1 MRADRGSR
9 CSLRPAT
16 AGVMAQIQTIGGE
29 QMWIVSL
36 LLVVIAASC
45 SLADAEPMSI
55 ACASLS
61 PGASAESVRN
71 LILGCGSST
80 ELREDTANSWRIGQ
94 RTPNGWKPIGQLEFK
109 NGRLLRLTR
118 TCSNVRDK
126 SAHAVTSTLLSLL
139 SSLAGESKATGVLV
153 SVSTLRNPGGDVNIL
168 QLYIGKRLVTV
179 YVSQP
184 EGAGPAVQIDETAD

>member
-1 MRADRGSR
+1 MQADRGSR
-9 CSLRPAT
+9 CSLRPLT
-16 AGVMAQIQTIGGE
+16 AGIMAEIQTIGGK
-29 QMWIVSL
+29 QMWMVSV
-36 LLVVIAASC
+36 LLVVIVASS

-61 PGASAESVRN
+61 PGASADAVRN

-94 RTPNGWKPIGQLEFK
+94 KTPSGWNPIGQLEFK

-118 TCSNVRDK
+118 MWANVQDK

-139 SSLAGESKATGVLV
+139 SSLAAESKATGALV

-168 QLYIGKRLVTV
+168 QLYVGKRLVTV

-184 EGAGPAVQIDETAD
+184 EGAGPTVQIDETAE